1 MTAVKLSSWC
11 DRGVPPTGGIVTRP
25 FRSLCQFIASTLP
38 CPVTNCG
45 RRSAGAGRVRRVV
58 PDGPRGRTCPAG
70 GSAARGHT
78 KTRVGLSPEKL
89 PPQLHQNA
97 FPAHLQNTRTGL
109 TRQSGRLSPQCVIVF
124 RSAIRPPGFLTR
136 WPATGG
142 HFRSGRTL
150 TALLLWYCHRVPAR
164 GTEGLDDAVFRL
176 RHLDA
181 QDLIGGQD
189 VAVLRKLRHP
199 TIEGSADGQWYGL
212 ARRLSW
218 PPAGEGAPVR
228 LRAGVHGP
236 AEVLAQVGGRGEAAF
251 LRD

>member
-1 MTAVKLSSWC
+1 MGPEA
-11 DRGVPPTGGIVTRP
+11 
-25 FRSLCQFIASTLP
+25 A
-38 CPVTNCG
+38 PVLQ
-45 RRSAGAGRVRRVV
+45 VV
-58 PDGPRGRTCPAG
+58 Q
-70 GSAARGHT
+70 AARGPRKLGPACHQRNSRRNCT
-78 KTRVGLSPEKL
+78 K
-89 PPQLHQNA
+89 NA
-97 FPAHLQNTRTGL
+97 FPAHLQNTRTSL
-109 TRQSGRLSPQCVIVF
+109 TRQSGRLSPHCVIVF
-124 RSAIRPPGFLTR
+124 RSAIRLPGFLTR

-142 HFRSGRTL
+142 HFRSGRVL
-150 TALLLWYCHRVPAR
+150 TALLLWCCHRVPAR
-164 GTEGLDDAVFRL
+164 GTEGLDEAVFRL

-181 QDLIGGQD
+181 QDLIEVQD